1 MQPVITN
8 HKQLSV
14 KEFCVSQGDKEK
26 ALGLSVSPLMD
37 RAQRGG
43 ITRSQVHFGATCHC
57 DAASCN
63 QGLWN
68 VCKTTLLL
76 NIGEE
81 VLICMP
87 EQL

>member
-1 MQPVITN
+1 M
-8 HKQLSV
+8 
-14 KEFCVSQGDKEK
+14 SQGDKEK
-26 ALGLSVSPLMD
+26 VLGLSVSPLMD

-43 ITRSQVHFGATCHC
+43 ITRSQVQLGATCHC
-57 DAASCN
+57 DAASCI

-76 NIGEE
+76 NSGEE
-81 VLICMP
+81 VLICMQ